1 MPDFEYP
8 VRADAYRNLRAG
20 GLSIRDRR
28 TDSDTYGEVI
38 DHVDRIVIDDAEV
51 VVYAGKRQLVADGGS
66 KNVHAMFRGTSH
78 VPSDEEY
85 FHPMK
90 APQRIGYDVDT
101 ETCFH
106 VDGEAIVGADRV
118 VIDTRDGATNIAGV
132 GIDLHQ
138 N

>member
-1 MPDFEYP
+1 MSNFQYP
-8 VRADAYRNLRAG
+8 VRADVYRNLNVD

-28 TDSDTYGEVI
+28 TDAETYGKVI
-38 DHVDRIVIDDAEV
+38 DHVDHVIIDDAEV
-51 VVYAGKRQLVADGGS
+51 VVYDNKREMVADGGT
-66 KNVHAMFRGTSH
+66 KNVHAMFRGTVD
-78 VPSDEEY
+78 VPSNEDV

-90 APQRIGYDVDT
+90 APQIIDYDVDT

-106 VDGEAIVGADRV
+106 VDGEAIVCADRV